1 VRITSSRYGLPGL
14 LHASDTT
21 YLPALHD
28 ALEKAAEADPEC
40 EVDGEDAPVVLY
52 PAGPASALIEALFE
66 GTFAAFRRAEME
78 AEERQTAALVE
89 SWRRACGGAYGT
101 LPLHSDFRVTVYRQH
116 DGAAVARIA
125 LQSSK
130 TRRLAFLPAHLA
142 SLGPPG
148 LLPAHCCP
156 PAAFD
161 VPAAWVMPPVD
172 LQRMRPLVVQESDAH
187 GAVLTDVLA
196 LYSPVL
202 AQRARLRARERER
215 LLHARSGGGATR
227 TAADA
232 GSEAGLMDVEDAA
245 DSAAEAAEA
254 ASMRPAAAAGSAAA
268 ALAPPADASG
278 LADSANFG
286 PSGIKIRIAMVDVTC
301 PVCTALSPEGND
313 LRYMLHLPST
323 APTQLRAGTAPPCRC
338 CGSALPQLTRSSLL
352 RASVRARDR
361 WRAFESVPPPPP
373 LPEIGSSAA
382 PAVASGAGVG
392 QTSGST
398 GSSADISAQVLSLQ
412 DGTGSLALSADALPL
427 LPRP

>member
-1 VRITSSRYGLPGL
+1 
-14 LHASDTT
+14 
-21 YLPALHD
+21 
-28 ALEKAAEADPEC
+28 
-40 EVDGEDAPVVLY
+40 VDGEDVPVVLF

-66 GTFAAFRRAEME
+66 GTLATFRRAEME
-78 AEERQTAALVE
+78 AEERHTAALVE
-89 SWRRACGGAYGT
+89 SWRRACGGVYGT
-101 LPLHSDFRVTVYRQH
+101 LPLHSDFITTVYRRH

-142 SLGPPG
+142 SLGPRG

-172 LQRMRPLVVQESDAH
+172 LQRMRPLVVQEIDAH

-202 AQRARLRARERER
+202 AERARLRARERER
-215 LLHARSGGGATR
+215 LLHAKTSRVSR

-245 DSAAEAAEA
+245 DSAAEATVA
-254 ASMRPAAAAGSAAA
+254 AAAAGGAVA

-278 LADSANFG
+278 VADDANFG

-301 PVCTALSPEGND
+301 PICTALSPEGND

-323 APTQLRAGTAPPCRC
+323 APVRLRAGAAPPCRC

-352 RASVRARDR
+352 RVSVRARDR
-361 WRAFESVPPPPP
+361 WRAFESVPPLPP
-373 LPEIGSSAA
+373 LPEFGSSAA
-382 PAVASGAGVG
+382 PSGVSSGDGG
-392 QTSGST
+392 QTSGPT
-398 GSSADISAQVLSLQ
+398 GSSAVFSAQVLSLQ
-412 DGTGSLALSADALPL
+412 DGTGSPAFSADAPPL
-427 LPRP
+427 HPRP